1 MTFEAKVFRVMIASP
16 SDVPAERSM
25 VRDVL
30 AEWTAVHALDRSAVL
45 IPVSWESHAA
55 PEMGDRPQGIINRR
69 LLKDCDLLIA
79 VFWTRIGSPTGEAE
93 SGTVEEIEAHIA
105 AGKEAM
111 IYFSDA
117 PVRPDSVDTAQYEK
131 LKVFKASC
139 QARGLYESYESVA
152 EFRQKL
158 ARQVAVTMIRLTA
171 AGPGAAEP
179 TLVAEAE
186 IITPVHPTA
195 QMSPEAQ
202 QLLKNASLDKNG
214 MFMRVN
220 VFGGAIVQANGRQL
234 NEQGDARSL
243 ARWDAAIAELERDGF
258 AKASGYKREI
268 FQVTN
273 EGYEA
278 ADHIAL

>member
-1 MTFEAKVFRVMIASP
+1 MIASP
-16 SDVPAERSM
+16 SDVPVERQM

-30 AEWTAVHALDRSAVL
+30 AEWTAVHAVDRSAVL

-69 LLKDCDLLIA
+69 LLSDCDLLIA

-117 PVRPDSVDTAQYEK
+117 PVRPDSVDPEQYEK
-131 LKVFKASC
+131 LKLFKASC
-139 QARGLYESYESVA
+139 QARGLYESYESIA

-158 ARQVAVTMIRLTA
+158 SWQLAVTMIRLTA
-171 AGPGAAEP
+171 AGPEAASL
-179 TLVAEAE
+179 TLAVEAE
-186 IITPVHPTA
+186 VVVHTHRAA
-195 QMSPEAQ
+195 QMSPEAR

-234 NEQGDARSL
+234 NEQGDARAL
-243 ARWDAAIAELERDGF
+243 ARWDAALDELEREGL